1 MTCKSLF
8 TKVKNNNEIEKQ
20 AKEKKM
26 KIWKTIYE
34 LPFKLLIKQGVVQL
48 AQCMYYIFYSN
59 NFIQQSLNSVSAQ
72 IQIFFAAYQ
81 GGWGPMY
88 SLFKF
93 NS

>member
-34 LPFKLLIKQGVVQL
+34 LPFKLLIKQGVAQL
-48 AQCMYYIFYSN
+48 AQCMY
-59 NFIQQSLNSVSAQ
+59 
-72 IQIFFAAYQ
+72 
-81 GGWGPMY
+81 
-88 SLFKF
+88 
-93 NS
+93 